1 MLNNAHKV
9 IPHVEKIELGAIINE
24 IDYLSHIDKLKH
36 ALEIEKQNNLL
47 RVKAAKRSYPI
58 TAK

>member
-9 IPHVEKIELGAIINE
+9 IPHVEKIELSAIINE

-47 RVKAAKRSYPI
+47 RVKAAKRSYPVS
-58 TAK
+58 AK